1 MYGQVLIFQ
10 NAPPKRR
17 YCKRHVSLGRSKRS
31 ARTHSYSREAF
42 QMSSISPKRT
52 FKTHKTQ
59 ETTATVVKTPSERM
73 TQNANSANFQNASFA
88 KHSFEKRGSEFQNAV
103 LRALSSVVVT
113 TGNEKEASFT
123 RQIERNLNLSGGS
136 SVPSVLPGM
145 PCRILSIRACKIALL
160 L

>member
-31 ARTHSYSREAF
+31 ARTHSYSREAV
-42 QMSSISPKRT
+42 QMSSVSPKRT

-88 KHSFEKRGSEFQNAV
+88 KRSFAKRGSEFQNAV
-103 LRALSSVVVT
+103 LNPLRCVPYHPHPPPSPLCSPPI
-113 TGNEKEASFT
+113 SF
-123 RQIERNLNLSGGS
+123 LHHHHS
-136 SVPSVLPGM
+136 
-145 PCRILSIRACKIALL
+145 
-160 L
+160 

>member
-10 NAPPKRR
+10 NAHPKRR

-31 ARTHSYSREAF
+31 ARTHSYSREAV
-42 QMSSISPKRT
+42 QMSSVSPKRT

-88 KHSFEKRGSEFQNAV
+88 KRSFAKRGSEFQNAV
-103 LRALSSVVVT
+103 LRTLSCTST
-113 TGNEKEASFT
+113 QTLATECNIDTCKTITGVFYMNAKHA
-123 RQIERNLNLSGGS
+123 
-136 SVPSVLPGM
+136 
-145 PCRILSIRACKIALL
+145 
-160 L
+160 

>member
-10 NAPPKRR
+10 NAHPKRR

-31 ARTHSYSREAF
+31 ARTHSYSREAV
-42 QMSSISPKRT
+42 QMSSVSPKRT

-88 KHSFEKRGSEFQNAV
+88 KRSFAKRGSEFQNAV
-103 LRALSSVVVT
+103 LKALSPTLTKSAT
-113 TGNEKEASFT
+113 CSQPKDGCPFYC
-123 RQIERNLNLSGGS
+123 I
-136 SVPSVLPGM
+136 
-145 PCRILSIRACKIALL
+145 ILVFAFYIMFM
-160 L
+160 